1 MVCEAIVSCGH
12 EECRMQ
18 VIIKDEMIFYGA
30 CHTAFIQ
37 LGGSAY
43 MMPYSAISNAM
54 TNMMT
59 NG

>member
-1 MVCEAIVSCGH
+1 MVCEASVSCGH

-18 VIIKDEMIFYGA
+18 VIIKDEIVFYGA
-30 CHTAFIQ
+30 CHPAFIQ

-54 TNMMT
+54 TN
-59 NG
+59 G